1 MRNMTVILIG
11 CFGVLTAST
20 GLGQNASLGE
30 PTARP
35 GSMLRKLLQGEPR
48 MGRNGVPADRTYQA
62 HAIADE
68 PHIPGEVY
76 ITDEYGFKY
85 DRHGNRVR

>member
-1 MRNMTVILIG
+1 MRKMPVILIG
-11 CFGVLTAST
+11 CFVVLAAST
-20 GLGQNASLGE
+20 APGQNAPPAE

-48 MGRNGVPADRTYQA
+48 MGRNGVPVDRTHEA

-85 DRHGNRVR
+85 DRRGNRIR